1 MMKNLILV
9 VMGLIMMVGC
19 NEKKAVDMLSGEW
32 TVVSIEEGDVPASA
46 GAFLGFDT
54 VEKVVYG
61 STGCNQLTGAMPVDV
76 NGSDLLFGALGCTRR
91 MCADMSVED
100 AMLPALGKVVDFKI
114 EGDALSLLDAE
125 GNTVIA
131 LQKRQKAQ

>member
-32 TVVSIEEGDVPASA
+32 TVVSIEDGAIPSSA

-61 STGCNQLTGAMPVDV
+61 STGCNQLTGAMPVGV
-76 NGSDLLFGALGCTRR
+76 NGNDLLFGALGCTRR
-91 MCADMSVED
+91 MCADMSVEN

-114 EGDALSLLDAE
+114 EGDDLYLLDAE
-125 GNTVIA
+125 GKTVMA
-131 LQKRQKAQ
+131 LQKRDEAQ